1 MSGAEFIVVALIEV
15 QAMLIAW
22 AIYPKI
28 FSRTSQRS

>member
-1 MSGAEFIVVALIEV
+1 MSSAEFIVVALIEV

-28 FSRTSQRS
+28 FRKSQRS